1 MTIINCELI
10 KETVAKLCKQAAEE
24 LSDTS
29 YDKILAQYKKNGSQK
44 LGLIL
49 NNAFKADNVKRPL
62 CQDTGTVHIFL
73 EVGSEV
79 SFSSDLYSA
88 INDGVKQAYKENFY
102 RKSIIENTFLTA
114 KNTETNTPAL
124 INSDFVEGNKLKI
137 MVLLKGA
144 GCDNVTELKMF
155 NPSLTTEELIEYEVK
170 LISERAKNACPPSFV
185 SIAIGTSAAD
195 SVKTAE
201 KAYFSSNCDLPE
213 ISEKILNTVN
223 KNADNYEN
231 YLAADVKITLKPH
244 HMASVPVATAFNC
257 HSLRKATA
265 EIENNSV
272 IFCNVIPNFEK
283 TKLNDT
289 DLKEI
294 YTDDIEA
301 VKSLKE
307 GERILLTG
315 EILIARDAAHKKML
329 EYKNTGKALPFDIN
343 NKIIFYAAPCPPN
356 PTEIVGPI
364 GPTTSH
370 RMDKYLNDFP
380 QIIATIGKGE
390 RSETAANV
398 IRQNKSVYF
407 QADGGIATLLA
418 SCFEDYKI
426 IAFEE
431 LSTEAVS
438 WAKINKLPLKVAVSA
453 NKKEPS

>member
-1 MTIINCELI
+1 MTIISCELV

-24 LSDTS
+24 LSDTA
-29 YDKILAQYKKNGSQK
+29 YDKVLSQYKKTKSQK

-49 NNAFKADNVKRPL
+49 NNAFKADDIKRPL
-62 CQDTGTVHIFL
+62 CQDTGTVHVFL
-73 EVGSEV
+73 EVGNEI

-124 INSDFVEGNKLKI
+124 INSDFAEGDKLKI

-144 GCDNVTELKMF
+144 GCDNVTDLKMF
-155 NPSLTTEELIEYEVK
+155 NPSLTIEELIEYETK

-195 SVKTAE
+195 AVKTAE
-201 KAYFSSNCDLPE
+201 KAYFSNNYDLPE
-213 ISEKILNTVN
+213 ISEKILNAVN
-223 KNADNYEN
+223 KNVDSYEN
-231 YLAADVKITLKPH
+231 YLVSDVKITLKPH

-257 HSLRKATA
+257 HSLRKASA
-265 EIENNSV
+265 VIENNSV
-272 IFCNVIPNFEK
+272 SFMDTIPIFEQ
-283 TKLNDT
+283 TLSNDT

-294 YTDDIEA
+294 STNDIETI
-301 VKSLKE
+301 KSLKE
-307 GERILLTG
+307 GDKILLSG

-329 EYKNTGKALPFDIN
+329 EYKKADKALPFDIN

-364 GPTTSH
+364 GPTTAH
-370 RMDKYLNDFP
+370 RMDKYLSEFP

-390 RSETAANV
+390 RSETAKNI
-398 IRQNKSVYF
+398 IRENKSVYF

-426 IAFEE
+426 VAFEE

-438 WAKINKLPLKVAVSA
+438 LAKINKLPLKVAISP
-453 NKKEPS
+453 NKKEPI